1 MHFCGQERVQ
11 VAVCEAVCQFNAG
24 SGSVID
30 LLSSLGSGLSGNTY
44 RLLRQEDKRRLH
56 EAARKISL
64 KAWLIRRKNR
74 AKKKATNES
83 IKCVYFAGGFGVK
96 KTPDLDFVVAS
107 KILKDQNRN
116 VAMKQQKTDDKISI
130 KFMDEKNVAHIVVT

>member
-24 SGSVID
+24 SGSVIE

-44 RLLRQEDKRRLH
+44 RLLRQEDNRRLH

-64 KAWLIRRKNR
+64 KARLIRRKNR

-96 KTPDLDFVVAS
+96 KNTRFRFCS
-107 KILKDQNRN
+107 
-116 VAMKQQKTDDKISI
+116 SI
-130 KFMDEKNVAHIVVT
+130 KNIKGSEQKCCYEATKNR